1 MLRLAHPAPS
11 GQGTDPPKRRKRPSD
26 ALVLSDEEVRH
37 VRQALRNLV
46 FALGGNDVAAQ
57 VLGIATNSVSSA
69 KSSPK
74 HRPSGTL
81 AIRIAKAAGVSVE
94 SILTGAIAITA
105 RCPTCGRRGAS

>member
-1 MLRLAHPAPS
+1 MPLRLLPQPGA
-11 GQGTDPPKRRKRPSD
+11 GQDPPKRRKRPSD

-37 VRQALRNLV
+37 VRQALRNLA
-46 FALGGNDVAAQ
+46 FALGGNDVTAH
-57 VLGIATNSVSSA
+57 VLGIAVKSITSA
-69 KSSPK
+69 KNSPK

-105 RCPTCGRRGAS
+105 RCPTCGRRGTS